1 MPHVSVIIP
10 VFNSAHLIG
19 HALQSVFAQ
28 TYSDFEVVVVDD
40 GSSDQAE
47 LVAVL
52 QQWSDRVHYV
62 RQANG
67 GPAAAR
73 NTGIAH
79 AKGELIA
86 FLDADDEW
94 LPEKLARQVDYFAEY
109 PETGLLHTAV
119 VDESR
124 PQAVSGG
131 PPRAAFCDLFH
142 TVFFVNTLTVMI
154 PRRVLQEVG
163 NFDERREVHIE
174 DWDLWLRI
182 AARHPFGY
190 LAEPL
195 AYHRPGGF
203 MSSQVERTYAAQ
215 VLVMEKNFGL
225 CQIACE
231 RHRAAPQRCE
241 RERRHVLHRDWG
253 YDRLVAGNP
262 SGAREQFG
270 RALSWS
276 PLEPRTAALLAST
289 FLPDGLRSRLKS
301 FAKTASGSNVPA
313 RASAPA
319 LRRRQHTS
327 PALSLIHDTVY
338 RRARRRA
345 LARLH
350 DIDDAISRSP
360 ERKRVMFDA
369 ASPMSFAIFR
379 PVYERLRQDPRLE
392 LWFTAHG
399 RVWQPADIYQPAGVA
414 TNIVSPTRAAW
425 MKVDLYVNADFWD
438 MTWLHRRTRRIH
450 LFHGVAGKYG
460 LDAPV
465 DLAPTISVFDSLL
478 FVNADRRGR
487 YIEAGLVPDDDL
499 KAPLIGYP
507 KVDALVNG
515 TFDRADVLASL
526 NLDPATSTIIYA
538 PTWSPYSSLNSMGEE
553 IVERLQAEGLQVV
566 VKLHDRSY
574 DRRER
579 GSGGVDWAERLSR
592 YESHA
597 RVRVVRQADSS
608 PFLVAADAM
617 VSDHSSIAF
626 EYMLLDRPVVVID
639 RPELIRAAG
648 VNRDK
653 VMLLRSAA
661 DVVSDADGLV
671 RGVLR
676 ALAQPQ
682 RLGPER
688 RAAAASLFHHAGT
701 ATERAVSHVYRL
713 IELPAHADNAAPVN
727 ARRALSTVG

>member
-19 HALQSVFAQ
+19 HALRSVFAQ
-28 TYSDFEVVVVDD
+28 TYTDFEVVVVDD
-40 GSSDQAE
+40 GSKDQDA
-47 LVAVL
+47 LLAVL
-52 QQWSDRVHYV
+52 QEWTDRIHYV
-62 RQANG
+62 RQVNG
-67 GPAAAR
+67 GPASAR

-79 AKGELIA
+79 ARGELIA

-94 LPEKLARQVDYFAEY
+94 LPEKLARQVEYFATY

-119 VDESR
+119 VDELR
-124 PQAVSGG
+124 PHAVPGG
-131 PPRAAFCDLFH
+131 PPRPAFCDLFH

-163 NFDERREVHIE
+163 TFDERREVHIE

-190 LAEPL
+190 LSQPL
-195 AYHRPGGF
+195 AYHRPGGI

-225 CQIACE
+225 CQVACE
-231 RHRAAPQRCE
+231 RHRASPQRCE
-241 RERRHVLHRDWG
+241 GERRHVLHRDWG
-253 YDRLVAGNP
+253 YDRLVADNP

-276 PLEPRTAALLAST
+276 PIEPRTAALYVST
-289 FLPDGLRSRLKS
+289 FLPQGLRSRLKS
-301 FAKTASGSNVPA
+301 FARSASGSTVQA
-313 RASAPA
+313 RTPSTATPGKS
-319 LRRRQHTS
+319 S
-327 PALSLIHDTVY
+327 PPLSLIHDTAY
-338 RRARRRA
+338 RRVRRRA

-350 DIDDAISRSP
+350 DLDDAISRSP

-379 PVYERLRQDPRLE
+379 PIYDRLRRDPRLE
-392 LWFTAHG
+392 LWFTAHA
-399 RVWQPADIYQPAGVA
+399 RVWQPADIYGPAGVT
-414 TNIVSPTRAAW
+414 TNVVSPRRAAR

-450 LFHGVAGKYG
+450 LFHGVAGKYS

-478 FVNADRRGR
+478 FVNADRRQR

-499 KAPLIGYP
+499 KSPLIGYP
-507 KVDALVNG
+507 KADSLVDG
-515 TFDRADVLASL
+515 TYHRADVLKSL
-526 NLDPATSTIIYA
+526 NLDPAIRTVVYA
-538 PTWSPYSSLNSMGEE
+538 PTWSPYSSLNTMGEE
-553 IVERLQAEGLQVV
+553 VVERLQAEGLQVV

-592 YESHA
+592 YESHP

-626 EYMLLDRPVVVID
+626 EYMLLDRPVIVID

-653 VMLLRSAA
+653 VVLLRSAA
-661 DVVSDADGLV
+661 DVVYDVDGV
-671 RGVLR
+671 VQAVAR
-676 ALAQPQ
+676 AIAEPQ
-682 RLGPER
+682 RLGTER
-688 RAAAASLFHHAGT
+688 RSVAALLFHQAGT

-713 IELPAHADNAAPVN
+713 MELPAYADSAAPVN
-727 ARRALSTVG
+727 ARHTLSTVG

>member
-19 HALQSVFAQ
+19 HALRSVFAQ
-28 TYSDFEVVVVDD
+28 TYTDFDVVVVDD
-40 GSSDQAE
+40 GSRDQEA
-47 LVAVL
+47 LLAVL
-52 QQWSDRVHYV
+52 REWTDRVHYV
-62 RQANG
+62 RQENG
-67 GPAAAR
+67 GPASAR
-73 NTGIAH
+73 NTGIAR
-79 AKGELIA
+79 AEGELIA

-94 LPEKLARQVDYFAEY
+94 LPDKLARQVEYFSRY

-119 VDESR
+119 IDETR
-124 PQAVSGG
+124 PQAVQGG
-131 PPRAAFCDLFH
+131 PPRSAFCDLFH

-154 PRRVLQEVG
+154 PRRVLQTVG
-163 NFDERREVHIE
+163 TFDERREVHIE

-195 AYHRPGGF
+195 AYHRPGGI

-225 CQIACE
+225 CQVACE
-231 RHRAAPQRCE
+231 RHRASPRRCE

-253 YDRLVAGNP
+253 YDRLAAGNP
-262 SGAREQFG
+262 AGARQQFG
-270 RALSWS
+270 QALSWS
-276 PLEPRTAALLAST
+276 PIEPRTAALYAST
-289 FLPDGLRSRLKS
+289 FVPQGLRSRLKA
-301 FAKTASGSNVPA
+301 FARSASGSAQPTGSASTSVMAGQKASVP
-313 RASAPA
+313 
-319 LRRRQHTS
+319 
-327 PALSLIHDTVY
+327 LSMIHDTAY
-338 RRARRRA
+338 RRVRRRV

-350 DIDDAISRSP
+350 DLDDAVSRSP

-379 PVYERLRQDPRLE
+379 PVYERLRRDPRLE
-392 LWFTAHG
+392 LWFTAHA
-399 RVWQPADIYQPAGVA
+399 RVWQPGDIYGPAGVT
-414 TNIVSPTRAAW
+414 TNVVSPARAAW

-450 LFHGVAGKYG
+450 LFHGVAGKYS

-478 FVNADRRGR
+478 FVNADRRQR
-487 YIEAGLVPDDDL
+487 YIDAGLVPDDDL
-499 KAPLIGYP
+499 KSALIGYP
-507 KVDALVNG
+507 KADALVDG
-515 TFDRADVLASL
+515 TFDRADILKSV
-526 NLDPATSTIIYA
+526 NLDPAIQTVIYA
-538 PTWSPYSSLNSMGEE
+538 PTWSPYSSLNTMGEAL
-553 IVERLQAEGLQVV
+553 VDRLQGEGLQVI

-592 YESHA
+592 YGSHP

-626 EYMLLDRPVVVID
+626 EYMLLDRPVVIID

-653 VMLLRSAA
+653 VTLLRSAA
-661 DVVSDADGLV
+661 DVVEDVDGLV
-671 RGVLR
+671 GAIGR
-676 ALAQPQ
+676 AMAEPQ
-682 RLGPER
+682 RLGSER
-688 RAAAASLFHHAGT
+688 RAVASALFHQAGT
-701 ATERAVSHVYRL
+701 ATDRAVSHIYRL
-713 IELPAHADNAAPVN
+713 MELPAYADSAAPVN
-727 ARRALSTVG
+727 APRALSTVG

>member
-19 HALQSVFAQ
+19 HALRSVFAQ
-28 TYSDFEVVVVDD
+28 TYTDFEVVVVDD
-40 GSSDQAE
+40 GSRDQQE
-47 LVAVL
+47 LLAVL
-52 QQWSDRVHYV
+52 EEWTDRVNYV

-67 GPAAAR
+67 GPASAR
-73 NTGIAH
+73 NTGITH
-79 AKGELIA
+79 ARGELIA

-94 LPEKLARQVDYFAEY
+94 LPEKLARQVEYFATY

-124 PQAVSGG
+124 PQAVPGG
-131 PPRAAFCDLFH
+131 PPRPAFCDLFH

-154 PRRVLQEVG
+154 PRRVLHEVG
-163 NFDERREVHIE
+163 TFDERREVHIE

-225 CQIACE
+225 CQVACE
-231 RHRAAPQRCE
+231 RHRASPHRCE

-253 YDRLVAGNP
+253 YDRLVAGNL

-270 RALSWS
+270 HALFWS
-276 PLEPRTAALLAST
+276 PIEPRTAALFVST
-289 FLPDGLRSRLKS
+289 FLPHGLRSRLKS
-301 FAKTASGSNVPA
+301 FAKTASGPA
-313 RASAPA
+313 GPAHGLSKPSAQ
-319 LRRRQHTS
+319 RRQAS
-327 PALSLIHDTVY
+327 PPLSLIHDTVY

-345 LARLH
+345 IARLH
-350 DIDDAISRSP
+350 DVDDAVSRSP

-369 ASPMSFAIFR
+369 ASPMSFAMFR
-379 PVYERLRQDPRLE
+379 PVYERLRRDPRLE

-399 RVWQPADIYQPAGVA
+399 RVWDPADIYGPAGV
-414 TNIVSPTRAAW
+414 TSNIVSPARAAW

-478 FVNADRRGR
+478 FVNADRRRR

-507 KVDALVNG
+507 KADSLVNG
-515 TFDRADVLASL
+515 TFDRAEVLKSL
-526 NLDPATSTIIYA
+526 NLDPAIPTVIYA
-538 PTWSPYSSLNSMGEE
+538 PTWSPYSSLNAVGEDV
-553 IVERLQAEGLQVV
+553 VERLQAEGLQVV

-574 DRRER
+574 RPARARLGRGGLGRAPLALRIPSARPRRSSAGQLAVP
-579 GSGGVDWAERLSR
+579 GSG
-592 YESHA
+592 
-597 RVRVVRQADSS
+597 
-608 PFLVAADAM
+608 
-617 VSDHSSIAF
+617 
-626 EYMLLDRPVVVID
+626 
-639 RPELIRAAG
+639 
-648 VNRDK
+648 
-653 VMLLRSAA
+653 
-661 DVVSDADGLV
+661 
-671 RGVLR
+671 
-676 ALAQPQ
+676 
-682 RLGPER
+682 
-688 RAAAASLFHHAGT
+688 
-701 ATERAVSHVYRL
+701 
-713 IELPAHADNAAPVN
+713 
-727 ARRALSTVG
+727 